1 MRGVGR
7 NADHASLA
15 GRGDDHQLAKLDVAA
30 ALRDHTHAA
39 AVVEVDV
46 ADGNAPA
53 VGERETGV
61 VTRSRAE
68 YHHVAD
74 RGGQVFAQNADVAVG
89 AFFGRDR
96 PVRQPVVRGTER
108 RFAPHGVELQQVGEG
123 VHRTLGIAETQ
134 AAVDDVAEVI
144 FGELDFQ
151 PTVALRHNGALGIER
166 TGEVDRQV
174 AHRNVLTVF
183 EAERRDEAREEQF
196 GAVAVDLEVAHT
208 HQVER
213 DALEAL
219 VVVADELVLFDRP
232 VGAHAELAAG
242 QHEPRGADLGTVF
255 QRGPHGGHGIRPG
268 SAGRKEIFQVD
279 GFFRRRCRIYG
290 QDGQQGGAAFSQ
302 GSVHK
307 GRIFG

>member
-1 MRGVGR
+1 M
-7 NADHASLA
+7 
-15 GRGDDHQLAKLDVAA
+15 
-30 ALRDHTHAA
+30 
-39 AVVEVDV
+39 VEVDV

-232 VGAHAELAAG
+232 VGAHAEPAAG

-255 QRGPHGGHGIRPG
+255 QRGPHGVNPVGEHVRGDVIALNFAALLRLRLVWGLRRDQCGEGKIVRILRLLWVAGSREGAVKVQIRLIVG
-268 SAGRKEIFQVD
+268 VD
-279 GFFRRRCRIYG
+279 HI
-290 QDGQQGGAAFSQ
+290 AAE
-302 GSVHK
+302 V
-307 GRIFG
+307 

>member
-1 MRGVGR
+1 MKSTPYCPELRQRSSVCRGPQPFRRPCTARGYSSHHLLVLERAVDHADVAAAVDVVRGVGR

-53 VGERETGV
+53 VGERGPGV

-108 RFAPHGVELQQVGEG
+108 RFAPHGVELPAGWRRSTFVP
-123 VHRTLGIAETQ
+123 LGIAETQ

-174 AHRNVLTVF
+174 AHR
-183 EAERRDEAREEQF
+183 
-196 GAVAVDLEVAHT
+196 
-208 HQVER
+208 
-213 DALEAL
+213 
-219 VVVADELVLFDRP
+219 
-232 VGAHAELAAG
+232 
-242 QHEPRGADLGTVF
+242 
-255 QRGPHGGHGIRPG
+255 
-268 SAGRKEIFQVD
+268 
-279 GFFRRRCRIYG
+279 
-290 QDGQQGGAAFSQ
+290 
-302 GSVHK
+302 
-307 GRIFG
+307 